1 MHFSNFT
8 THNLFSLQNLL
19 NKNTKCNSWRPDD
32 KQPASYLLELALIF
46 GHFIQN
52 ILREHKKHS

>member
-19 NKNTKCNSWRPDD
+19 NKNTKCKPDD